1 MWKISFS
8 KTLNKVVLDI
18 TLNGKD
24 WERYVGVKAISNFL
38 SIHSNDLTEE
48 VDGDIRD
55 EMWSLDQCG

>member
-8 KTLNKVVLDI
+8 KILNKVVLDI

-24 WERYVGVKAISNFL
+24 WERVVGVNQILAFL

-48 VDGDIRD
+48 VDGDIQD
-55 EMWSLDQCG
+55 EMWNLDQA

>member
-8 KTLNKVVLDI
+8 KILNKVVLDI

-24 WERYVGVKAISNFL
+24 WERIVGVNQILAFL

-55 EMWSLDQCG
+55 EMWNLDQA